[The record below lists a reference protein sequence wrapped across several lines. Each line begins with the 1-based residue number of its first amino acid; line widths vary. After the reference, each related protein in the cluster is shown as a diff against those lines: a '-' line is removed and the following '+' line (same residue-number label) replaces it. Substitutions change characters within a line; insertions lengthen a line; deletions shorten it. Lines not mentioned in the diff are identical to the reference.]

1 MRLGGWSPTI
11 ALCVVW
17 GGVAWGQAQTAP
29 GSARIE
35 TVPLHLAMPEAYQ
48 VAVVLEPARRVMV
61 VAPADGVIQSLDAR
75 LGGTVREAQELAQLD
90 RSEANAKLKMA
101 AAEIK
106 EKQALLKSNAGQG
119 EVYSAQLEAAQARAE
134 LAQLELAR
142 CTIRAPFA
150 GRVSSL
156 PAYVGQ
162 YVLKG
167 TPIAEVA
174 DTTSLRA
181 TIPVDRRTV
190 HLGSTVTVPVEE
202 REAAGK
208 VQAMLPLPE
217 SFARLHEL
225 ATPFAAATVVF
236 ANSRGDLEPGLRV
249 RPAGVPTAPIA
260 TVPKRAVRPDEIRGA
275 AGSMLQ
281 VIRNEYVV
289 NVPVQVLGGMG
300 QERVQVSGLLRQQ
313 DALILGSSV
322 PLIPGTLVR
331 FGNPAASRG
340 IEGTSPNPA
349 LGGVEAGI
357 SPPPGFPTGTPGQPN
372 RPGIP
377 AGRPPAQTSAG
388 NATPF

>member
-1 MRLGGWSPTI
+1 
-11 ALCVVW
+11 
-17 GGVAWGQAQTAP
+17 
-29 GSARIE
+29 E
-35 TVPLHLAMPEAYQ
+35 
-48 VAVVLEPARRVMV
+48 
-61 VAPADGVIQSLDAR
+61 
-75 LGGTVREAQELAQLD
+75 VR
-90 RSEANAKLKMA
+90 
-101 AAEIK
+101 
-106 EKQALLKSNAGQG
+106 EKQALLKTNAALG

-150 GRVSSL
+150 GRVLAL

-167 TPIAEVA
+167 TPIAEVV

-181 TIPVDRRTV
+181 TIPVDRRSV
-190 HLGSTVTVPVEE
+190 NLGSSVTVPVEE
-202 REAAGK
+202 REATGK
-208 VQAMLPLPE
+208 VQAVLPLPQ
-217 SFARLHEL
+217 SFAKLHEL

-275 AGSMLQ
+275 GGSMLQ
-281 VIRNEYVV
+281 VIRNEYVT
-289 NVPVQVLGGMG
+289 NVPVQILGGVG
-300 QERVQVSGLLRQQ
+300 SERVQVSGLLRPH
-313 DALILGSSV
+313 DALILASSV

-331 FGNPAASRG
+331 FGNQAASHG

-349 LGGVEAGI
+349 LGGAEAGI
-357 SPPPGFPTGTPGQPN
+357 NPPTGFSTGTPGQVPRQGN
-372 RPGIP
+372 P
-377 AGRPPAQTSAG
+377 AARPPAQTSSG